1 MPAATSSSPTA
12 QAPSRDLRT
21 DAGLASALR
30 LNVLRLAR
38 RIRVERR
45 DNDLSLSQLAVLG
58 TLSRFGPLS
67 AGELAAAE
75 NVKPP
80 SMTRTISCL
89 ETVGLVTRRAH
100 DTDGRQVVVELTEAA
115 RHVLEDDRRRREAW
129 LAKRLGSISPAER
142 EVLRQAAPILERLA
156 GS

>member
-1 MPAATSSSPTA
+1 MAAVATPGGTNQLA
-12 QAPSRDLRT
+12 HRVLRS

-38 RIRVERR
+38 RIRVERS

-58 TLSRFGPLS
+58 TLSRHGAMS

-89 ETVGLVTRRAH
+89 EAVGLVTRCAH
-100 DTDGRQVVVELTEAA
+100 DTDRRQVVVDLTDAA
-115 RHVLEDDRRRREAW
+115 RRVLDDDRRRRDAW
-129 LAKRLGSISPAER
+129 LVKRLAGITPAER
-142 EVLRQAAPILERLA
+142 DALRQAAPILERLA

>member
-115 RHVLEDDRRRREAW
+115 RHVLEDDRRRRDAW